1 MTFQEL
7 SQPIRG
13 IVPPVVTPLAGPDQL
28 DGPALERLINY
39 MISGGVHGLFLLGS
53 CGEGPSLSHRLR
65 RELIDRACAFV
76 DRRVPVLVGI
86 TDPCYAESMHL
97 ARHAADAGA
106 DAVVLSAPYY
116 YPMEQAEL
124 VAYAQR
130 IAHQSPLPVT
140 LYNIPSLTRTSFELD
155 SIRRL
160 MDERSVV
167 GLKDS
172 SGDMTYFQTI
182 RELTHQRDDWSLL
195 IGQEHL
201 LAEALALGA
210 DGGVC
215 GGANV
220 WPQLFVQ
227 IYEASLATTDTT
239 NAEQGDVLPH
249 LEDRADRL
257 AQIYRIGSAPI
268 TAPSV
273 IKGLKAALAALAI
286 TSDEV
291 AEPLQPLTAADKRH
305 IESVLR
311 ELDFHAALAAQPA

>member
-7 SQPIRG
+7 SQPLRG
-13 IVPPVVTPLAGPDQL
+13 IIPPVVTPLAGPDQL
-28 DGPALERLINY
+28 DAPALERLIDY

-65 RELIDRACAFV
+65 RELVDRACKFV

-86 TDPCYAESMHL
+86 TDPCFAESMNL
-97 ARHAADAGA
+97 AKHGADAGA

-116 YPMEQAEL
+116 YPMEQSEL
-124 VAYAQR
+124 VAYARQ

-140 LYNIPSLTRTSFELD
+140 LYNIPSLTRTSFELE
-155 SIRRL
+155 SIRQL
-160 MDERSVV
+160 MDEQSIV

-172 SGDMTYFQTI
+172 SGDLVYFQSV
-182 RELTHQRDDWSLL
+182 RELTRQRNDWTLL
-195 IGQEHL
+195 IGQEQL
-201 LAEALALGA
+201 LAEAMALGA

-227 IYEASLATTDTT
+227 IYEASLATTDT
-239 NAEQGDVLPH
+239 AAVEQCDVLPY
-249 LEDRADRL
+249 LEDRSDRL
-257 AQIYRIGSAPI
+257 AGIYHSGDATI

-273 IKGLKAALAALAI
+273 IKGLKAALAILGIARDEPAPPLA
-286 TSDEV
+286 
-291 AEPLQPLTAADKRH
+291 PLTAAEKH
-305 IESVLR
+305 HVETILR
-311 ELDFHAALAAQPA
+311 ELDFHAALAAQKA